1 MVSALHAC
9 NRKSAFV
16 HRTTI
21 GAYGRSL
28 VEDPYVEADQQG
40 IKVWITNAKDEGQTP
55 RNQSE
60 LAVAAKNKEP
70 ELQFLFPDIWLLD
83 LSPRLKNFIAFVPIN
98 AQTTRYYLRVYRRI
112 HTPVVA
118 KLFEWVMALSNR
130 IIINQDKRVA
140 LAQTPPDS
148 SGAHHD
154 RLVGADCAISQ
165 FRRIHTQM
173 LTKNTI
179 EPTDLMKDDNTLL

>member
-1 MVSALHAC
+1 M
-9 NRKSAFV
+9 AF
-16 HRTTI
+16 R
-21 GAYGRSL
+21 
-28 VEDPYVEADQQG
+28 PQ
-40 IKVWITNAKDEGQTP
+40 
-55 RNQSE
+55 
-60 LAVAAKNKEP
+60 
-70 ELQFLFPDIWLLD
+70 
-83 LSPRLKNFIAFVPIN
+83 PRLKNFIAFVPIN
-98 AQTTRYYLRVYRRI
+98 AQTTRHYLRVYRRI

-118 KLFEWVMALSNR
+118 KLFAWVMALSNR

-140 LAQTPPDS
+140 LAQTLPDS